1 MHNASF
7 ATKEAVQPGADMSV
21 DLAAAWLADF
31 ESALAR
37 GDEIALEQLFADEC
51 HWRDLLAFTWTV
63 TQRESKARIVES
75 LLGAQPDI
83 KARNF
88 GVSMDRTPPRRV
100 RRVGVEVI
108 EAIFGFETA
117 AGRGYGLLR
126 LPTAAPE
133 RAWVFMTSLHELK
146 GYEEPINGRRPTGSA
161 YSRNFG
167 GDNWAD
173 LRAREQAFADREPAV
188 VIVGAGQ
195 AGLGVAARLRLLGVD
210 TLIVEKNARV
220 GDNWRNRYHSLALHN
235 ELQLNHLP
243 YIPYPP
249 SWPKYLPKDMLAGW
263 FEAYAWAMELNVWT
277 GTELVGGRYD
287 EAGDRWILTVRRSDG
302 TERELKPR
310 HLIFA
315 NGVNGVPR
323 YLKLAG
329 LDDFKGEVMHSH
341 EYRSGSEW
349 KGNRALVIGTG
360 NSGHDVAQD
369 LYSHGT
375 TVSLVQRGST
385 TVVSIESA
393 HFNHAL
399 YSEGL
404 PLEDSD
410 LIATAS
416 TYPLLVRGF
425 QLNVKKMVERDKD
438 LIAGLAARGFKWD
451 LGEDETG
458 HQMKLRRRGGGYYL
472 NAGCSDLIVEGEIG
486 LIQYDDIERFVEA
499 GALMKDG
506 RIEQADLIVT
516 ASGYHPPQELVRQ
529 LLGDE
534 VADRVGRIWGIGPDG
549 EMNNMYKPMAQKGL
563 WFMGGGLAHCR
574 IDSKPLA
581 LQIKAREVG
590 LIS

>member
-1 MHNASF
+1 MH
-7 ATKEAVQPGADMSV
+7 SV
-21 DLAAAWLADF
+21 SLAARDMRDSAIDSYADEAARWLADF
-31 ESALAR
+31 ERALAR
-37 GDEIALEQLFADEC
+37 GDKTALEALFADEC
-51 HWRDLLAFTWTV
+51 HWRDLMAFTWTIG
-63 TQRESKARIVES
+63 QREGKTPIVEG
-75 LLGAQPDI
+75 LVEAQPGI
-83 KARNF
+83 KARSF
-88 GVSMDRTPPRRV
+88 TVSHDRTAPRRV
-100 RRVGVEVI
+100 KRVGVEVV
-108 EAIFGFETA
+108 EAIFSFETE
-117 AGRGYGLLR
+117 AGRGYGLVR
-126 LPTAAPE
+126 LPTSAPGQ
-133 RAWVFMTSLHELK
+133 AWVLMTSLHELK
-146 GYEEPINGRRPTGSA
+146 GHEEPINDRRPTGSA

-173 LRAREQAFADREPAV
+173 QRRREEVFADREPAV
-188 VIVGAGQ
+188 LVVGAGQ

-210 TLIVEKNARV
+210 TLVVEKNDRV

-277 GTELVGGRYD
+277 GTTLVSGRYD
-287 EAGDRWILTVRRSDG
+287 DDAGQWIVKVRRADG
-302 TERELKPR
+302 TERALRPR
-310 HLIFA
+310 HLVFA

-323 YLKLAG
+323 YLKLPG
-329 LDDFKGEVMHSH
+329 VDDFSGEVMHSH
-341 EYRSGSEW
+341 AYRDGSEW
-349 KGNRALVIGTG
+349 KGKRALVIGTG

-369 LYSHGT
+369 LYSHGA

-385 TVVSIESA
+385 TVVSIDSA

-404 PLEDSD
+404 PIEDAD

-438 LIAGLAARGFKWD
+438 LIAGLAAKGFKQD
-451 LGEDETG
+451 LGEDQTG

-472 NAGCSDLIVEGEIG
+472 NAGCSDLIIEGEIG
-486 LIQYDDIERFVEA
+486 LLQYDDIERFVA
-499 GALMKDG
+499 DGALMKDG
-506 RIEQADLIVT
+506 LVEKAELVVT
-516 ASGYHPPQELVRQ
+516 ASGYYPPQELVRQ

-534 VADRVGRIWGIGPDG
+534 VADRVGPVWGVGSDG
-549 EMNNMYKPMAQKGL
+549 EMNNMYKPTAQKGL

-574 IDSKPLA
+574 IYSKLLA
-581 LQIKAREVG
+581 LQIKAREAGFV
-590 LIS
+590 S

>member
-1 MHNASF
+1 MHNVSL
-7 ATKEAVQPGADMSV
+7 ATKDKLDSNIDSCADQ
-21 DLAAAWLADF
+21 AAHWLADF
-31 ESALAR
+31 ERALAR
-37 GDEIALEQLFADEC
+37 GDKIGLEAQFADEC

-63 TQRESKARIVES
+63 SQREGKAAILNG
-75 LLGAQPDI
+75 LLEAQPKI
-83 KARNF
+83 NATAF
-88 GVSMDRTPPRRV
+88 EVSHGRTAPRRV
-100 RRVGVEVI
+100 KRVGVEVI
-108 EAIFGFETA
+108 EAIFSFETA
-117 AGRGYGLLR
+117 VGRGYGLLR
-126 LPTAAPE
+126 LPVSNPE
-133 RAWVFMTSLHELK
+133 QAWVLMTSLHELK
-146 GYEEPINGRRPTGSA
+146 GFEEPINERRPTGSA

-173 LRAREQAFADREPAV
+173 QRQREQAFADREPAV
-188 VIVGAGQ
+188 VIIGAGQ

-210 TLIVEKNARV
+210 TLIVEKNERV

-235 ELQLNHLP
+235 EAQLNHLP

-277 GTELVGGRYD
+277 GTTLVGGRYD
-287 EAGDRWILTVRRSDG
+287 DEAGHWIATVRRSDG
-302 TERELKPR
+302 TERELRPR

-323 YLKLAG
+323 YLKLPG
-329 LDDFKGEVMHSH
+329 IDDFKGEIIHSH
-341 EYRSGSEW
+341 AYRNGSVWEG
-349 KGNRALVIGTG
+349 KRALVIGTG

-369 LYSHGT
+369 LYSHGA

-425 QLNVKKMVERDKD
+425 QLNVKRMVERDQD
-438 LIAGLAARGFKWD
+438 LIAGLAARGFKQD
-451 LGEDETG
+451 LGEDQTG

-472 NAGCSDLIVEGEIG
+472 NAGCSDLIIEGEIG
-486 LIQYDDIERFVEA
+486 LLQYDDIERFVA
-499 GALMKDG
+499 DGALMKDG
-506 RIEQADLIVT
+506 RVEKADLIVT
-516 ASGYHPPQELVRQ
+516 ASGYYPPQELVRQ

-534 VADRVGRIWGIGPDG
+534 IADRVGPIWGIGPDG
-549 EMNNMYKPMAQKGL
+549 EMNNMYKPTAQKGL

-574 IDSKPLA
+574 IYSKPLA
-581 LQIKAREVG
+581 LQIKAREAG